1 LLVIE
6 YYSFPFTLTI
16 KRYLVDPGFID
27 LTKVFFTAIGEGV
40 TVNPNTSS
48 DDESG
53 GDLSTDD
60 TDNDRKSS
68 VPPVET
74 DDDTDDDDTDDDA
87 DDDDTDDDEMDD
99 ELIVDSPSTN
109 DNEDT
114 DDKEK
119 INTSEKGDDYYDDG
133 ERSRH
138 LQSGRDTVIDL
149 IFFHEPSDCTKTADG
164 CDWTLLGV
172 GRKNQYGEVEYC
184 CTEESTSSGVC
195 ENKNIGR
202 LIIDPELFGGEH
214 RPLLVPSS
222 GEFSSGVNIPVMPTK
237 QGTGKYTLAIAN
249 CNDFGR
255 DMYING
261 KYIWKSKGGYLPG
274 NLFDEWHFLIIFLI
288 GYSALLFWYGKSM
301 WNNKDAT
308 IDIQKWIVGTLALG
322 LLELLL
328 KTMDYFEWNIYGVR
342 SEIIMYSWIIVGVLK
357 GAISRCVLVM
367 VSLGWGVV
375 RDTLG
380 DQLIK
385 IIILG
390 IVFSISSFARDV
402 AEVVFVE
409 EMQTWSLEKEEEV
422 YDVFS
427 ILTFV
432 VAAIDCIFYMWIL
445 DALNSTMQYLEN
457 MNQSNKLKRYLR
469 LRLILLISILFGI
482 VWAVFGIVDAS
493 METAIL
499 DDGQEWIIRGMWV
512 VNYSFVLVA
521 IALLWKPD
529 PRSKE
534 FAYVMEL
541 PSVGDDTVLQQST
554 SIQDTDE
561 DEMNIRYSDNNH
573 GKFTID
579 DGEMS

>member
-1 LLVIE
+1 MLFRTVFLILLVVSSTLGEITTFNGPLPASSSQIQ
-6 YYSFPFTLTI
+6 YYT
-16 KRYLVDPGFID
+16 RYLVDPGFID
-27 LTKVFFTAIGEGV
+27 LTKVFFIAIGKGLIV
-40 TVNPNTSS
+40 DPNAS
-48 DDESG
+48 DDGDSG
-53 GDLSTDD
+53 HDLSTDD
-60 TDNDRKSS
+60 TNKDRSSSNPPINNNDN
-68 VPPVET
+68 T
-74 DDDTDDDDTDDDA
+74 DDGEMDDGNDDGDTDDTDDD
-87 DDDDTDDDEMDD
+87 
-99 ELIVDSPSTN
+99 
-109 DNEDT
+109 
-114 DDKEK
+114 
-119 INTSEKGDDYYDDG
+119 YYDDS
-133 ERSRH
+133 ERNRM
-138 LQSGRDTVIDL
+138 LQSKIDTVIDL
-149 IFFHEPSDCTKTADG
+149 IFFHEPSDCTKTVDG

-172 GRKNQYGEVEYC
+172 GARNQYGEVEYC
-184 CTEESTSSGVC
+184 CTEVSVSSGVC
-195 ENKNIGR
+195 EDKNIGR
-202 LIIDPELFGGEH
+202 LIIDPEVFGGEH

-222 GEFSSGVNIPVMPTK
+222 GEFSSGVNIPVMTTN

-261 KYIWKSKGGYLPG
+261 KYVWKSKGGYLPG
-274 NLFDEWHFLIIFLI
+274 NLFDEWHFFIFFVI

-308 IDIQKWIVGTLALG
+308 IDIQKWIVGTLVLG
-322 LLELLL
+322 LFELLL

-342 SEIIMYSWIIVGVLK
+342 SEFIMYSWIIIGVLK

-385 IIILG
+385 IVILG

-422 YDVFS
+422 YDVFT

-529 PRSKE
+529 PRAKE

-541 PSVGDDTVLQQST
+541 PSIGDDTVLQQST

-561 DEMNIRYSDNNH
+561 DEMNVRYSDNGH